1 MRQGKKDSQMK
12 HSENFA
18 FWGMLCL
25 IICILLLVLTSC
37 ASAQLTDTEEEKSY
51 ITIDGEDVEFV
62 IDDYENPY
70 LKYTIDGKNV
80 YIPFPFETDDEG
92 EGYKGPMLTK
102 NEKK

>member
-1 MRQGKKDSQMK
+1 MK
-12 HSENFA
+12 H
-18 FWGMLCL
+18 LL
-25 IICILLLVLTSC
+25 TLLLFSSC
-37 ASAQLTDTEEEKSY
+37 GFTQLADTEEEKNY
-51 ITIDGEDVEFV
+51 ITINGEDVEFV

-70 LKYTIDGKNV
+70 LKYTINGKNV